1 MINDGIVK
9 IFRIFYLYVSIVN
22 ILKVWK
28 VNFEKKVVIML
39 LYDGV
44 YILVVYYVKIDEF
57 IGWKYGFWIIFFI
70 GYKYIIV
77 VF

>member
-1 MINDGIVK
+1 
-9 IFRIFYLYVSIVN
+9 
-22 ILKVWK
+22 
-28 VNFEKKVVIML
+28 ML

-44 YILVVYYVKIDEF
+44 YILVVYYVNMDEF
-57 IGWKYGFWIIFFI
+57 IGWKYDFRIILFI